1 VTPRVLA
8 KFANIKW
15 LSAFQP
21 QRNDPDLRTLPLGF
35 FALIVIGGLLLLTP
49 WLHQPGRS
57 LAVIDA
63 LFLSTSAVCVTGLT
77 PVNIVE
83 VLNGTGHLVLLVLVQ
98 LGGLGIVTA
107 SLALVMLGGDRLSL
121 ANESAVA
128 ATIGRLQRA
137 TPAELFRYSC
147 LLVALCESAGATS
160 LYWRLQ
166 TLNPGADP
174 LLLVWQAVFHSVSG
188 FCNAGFSIFPEGL
201 VRWRGDA
208 VLLGIIDLLVIAGG
222 IGLLSLVN
230 LRYYYF
236 WRRDPRRRG
245 RMALQTK
252 LAAGVSL
259 LLLVAGTLV
268 TLLFEWNH
276 TLAGTGLGQKFSWAL
291 FHSTMTRTA
300 GFNVVDTGLLHP
312 ATLLFS
318 MGLMFIGGSP
328 GSIAGGIKTVTLA
341 VLYCTARAALLRHEH
356 VEVFGRRISPRISGI
371 ALMVAMLSVALLML
385 GIGSL
390 MLTELDEPASAGPG
404 GWLGLAFEAVSA
416 FGTVGLSTGITGLLT
431 TGGKLVVMTLMFAG
445 RVGPLVLAVYLAR
458 PVHPWRIRFP
468 EEDVSLG

>member
-1 VTPRVLA
+1 MLNRLPFSYV
-8 KFANIKW
+8 KW
-15 LSAFQP
+15 LSVFQP
-21 QRNDPDLRTLPLGF
+21 QRKDPDLRPLALGF
-35 FALIVIGGLLLLTP
+35 LCLIVVGGVALLLP
-49 WLHQPGRS
+49 WAHQPGRT
-57 LAVIDA
+57 LALIDA
-63 LFLSTSAVCVTGLT
+63 FFLSTSAVCVTGLAS
-77 PVNIVE
+77 VNIAGM
-83 VLNGTGHLVLLVLVQ
+83 LNGTGHAILLVLVQ

-107 SLALVMLGGDRLSL
+107 SLALVMLGGERLSL

-147 LLVALCESAGATS
+147 LLVALCEAAGASS

-166 TLNPGADP
+166 ALNPDADA
-174 LLLVWQAVFHSVSG
+174 LMLVWQAVFHSVSG

-222 IGLLSLVN
+222 IGLLSLIN

-245 RMALQTK
+245 RLALQTR

-259 LLLVAGTLV
+259 LLIAAGTVV

-276 TLAGTGLGQKFSWAL
+276 TLADEPFAHKISWAA
-291 FHSTMTRTA
+291 FHSVMTRTA
-300 GFNVVDTGLLHP
+300 GFNVVDPGQMHP

-318 MGLMFIGGSP
+318 MILMFIGGSP
-328 GSIAGGIKTVTLA
+328 GSIAGGIKTVTVA
-341 VLYCTARAALLRHEH
+341 VLFCTARAALLRQEN
-356 VEVFGRRISPRISGI
+356 VEILGRRISPRLSGI
-371 ALMVAMLSVALLML
+371 ALMLALLASTVVML

-390 MLTELDEPASAGPG
+390 MLTELDEPAAAGPG

-416 FGTVGLSTGITGLLT
+416 FGTVGLSTGVTGLLT
-431 TGGKLVVMTLMFAG
+431 DSGKLVIMALMFAG

-458 PVHPWRIRFP
+458 PVHPWHIRSP
-468 EEDVSLG
+468 EEEVSLG

>member
-1 VTPRVLA
+1 MLRRLPFSDV
-8 KFANIKW
+8 KW

-21 QRNDPDLRTLPLGF
+21 QRQDPDLRTLPLGF
-35 FALIVIGGLLLLTP
+35 LVLIVIGGLILLAP

-63 LFLSTSAVCVTGLT
+63 FFLSTSAVCVTGLSSI
-77 PVNIVE
+77 NITE
-83 VLNGTGHLVLLVLVQ
+83 VLNGGGHAVLLVLVQ

-107 SLALVMLGGDRLSL
+107 SLALVMLGGERLSL
-121 ANESAVA
+121 AHEGAVA

-147 LLVALCESAGATS
+147 LLVALCETAGATS

-166 TLNPGADP
+166 TLNPAADP
-174 LLLVWQAVFHSVSG
+174 LALVWQAVFHSVSG

-259 LLLVAGTLV
+259 LLIVAGTLV

-276 TLAGTGLGQKFSWAL
+276 TLAGTPFDLKVSWAV

-318 MGLMFIGGSP
+318 MVLMFIGGSP
-328 GSIAGGIKTVTLA
+328 GSIAGGIKTVTVA

-371 ALMVAMLSVALLML
+371 ALMVAMLSAALLML

-431 TGGKLVVMTLMFAG
+431 ASGKLVVMTLMFAG

-458 PVHPWRIRFP
+458 PVHPWHIRHP
-468 EEDVSLG
+468 EEEVSLG